1 MLMGTDQVLVCAR
14 VDFDDSLGAGDVERA
29 CVRLATELT
38 ELFGDVT
45 EVFIEP
51 VPRTDPELR
60 AAVLARY
67 GDIAERWGRGQ

>member
-1 MLMGTDQVLVCAR
+1 VLL
-14 VDFDDSLGAGDVERA
+14 VDGSCETRTHKAV
-29 CVRLATELT
+29 T
-38 ELFGDVT
+38 DVT

-67 GDIAERWGRGQ
+67 GDTPTLG